1 MESEAD
7 LGINI
12 RGHSQWARSRR
23 VTRSTPF
30 PAQFQLS
37 SFTSLNLDQALP
49 FLCVRRR
56 KYVKGCF
63 VAMLWIRELK
73 GYIVRSMW
81 FEQGAGYSC
90 TRMHPTYVV
99 LHEMTVHDAW
109 LYGVHKTCSETA
121 AVSRGT
127 SHVTTK
133 QRCNTP
139 LQWQFQTRYKKD
151 THVESYAARAQWD
164 CLRAE
169 KSAVWKQSTTT
180 VVNQTEKETN
190 CLHVWYT
197 FRHLEKPYGLSIAN

>member
-1 MESEAD
+1 MKEVKSRHEMESEAD

-99 LHEMTVHDAW
+99 LHEVTWHGAW
-109 LYGVHKTCSETA
+109 LYGAHRTRRDGSSFTWHQPWKNHS
-121 AVSRGT
+121 AVS
-127 SHVTTK
+127 
-133 QRCNTP
+133 TP
-139 LQWQFQTRYKKD
+139 LRW
-151 THVESYAARAQWD
+151 
-164 CLRAE
+164 
-169 KSAVWKQSTTT
+169 
-180 VVNQTEKETN
+180 
-190 CLHVWYT
+190 T
-197 FRHLEKPYGLSIAN
+197 FRNAL